1 LDFDMVLLLLA
12 APLDHQFFNHYK
24 TRKMKSTF
32 TLICLMLFTFSIQ
45 LKSQI
50 VITKDNFPREA
61 AFTDEFYYTSAT
73 SIAAP
78 TEGMNQ
84 VWDFTNLPS
93 DDLRTREYFEAN
105 NSNFPNANSFYEQ
118 KLSFQSFIIPNNGY
132 DTYDE
137 NGYADYGSSSTSVS
151 YSIQG
156 ITGGPSDTLAFPGR
170 DVVYSQRLDYLQFPC
185 QFGKK
190 WTQTA
195 TENTVFEL
203 TVQGFGLDKVPGFS
217 KRRLTVSRDVV
228 GEGKILL
235 TYPDG
240 TPTKPIDALMIK
252 VVWTS
257 NDSFFLG
264 GAVAPPPL
272 AAAFGITQGQM
283 ASDSFYVFYTPNFGV
298 PVMDYDLVDKTI
310 AYRPQA
316 DQTVSSKEI
325 FSNTKFEIFPNP
337 ASSGMSLNVNLDRA
351 IENGVIQ
358 IFGLNGNLVY
368 EQKLGFGVT
377 RSEIAI
383 PAILIEGTYF
393 LRIIDQEGLPT
404 RAQKIH
410 IK

>member
-1 LDFDMVLLLLA
+1 
-12 APLDHQFFNHYK
+12 
-24 TRKMKSTF
+24 MKSTF
-32 TLICLMLFTFSIQ
+32 TLVSLMLFSFSVQ

-50 VITKDNFPREA
+50 VLTKDNFPREA
-61 AFTDEFYYTSAT
+61 TFTDEFYFANASN
-73 SIAAP
+73 IAAP

-93 DDLRTREYFEAN
+93 NDLRSRDYFEATDA
-105 NSNFPNANSFYEQ
+105 NFPGAFNYYQ
-118 KLSFQSFIIPNNGY
+118 RTLSFQSFIIPNRAY
-132 DTYDE
+132 EACDE
-137 NGYADYGSSSTSVS
+137 TGFSDYGSSSTSVS
-151 YSIQG
+151 YSIQA

-170 DVVYSQRLDYLQFPC
+170 DVVYAQRLDYLQFPC
-185 QFGKK
+185 QMGKK

-195 TENTVFEL
+195 TENTNFVL

-240 TPTKPIDALMIK
+240 TPTKPIDALMVK
-252 VVWTS
+252 VVRTS
-257 NDSFFLG
+257 IDSFFLG

-283 ASDSFYVFYTPNFGV
+283 ASDSFYVFYAPNFGM
-298 PVMDYDLVDKTI
+298 PVMDYDLVDNTI
-310 AYRPQA
+310 AYRPYA
-316 DQTVSSKEI
+316 DQTVSSKEV
-325 FSNTKFEIFPNP
+325 FSSAKFEIFPNP
-337 ASSGMSLNVNLDRA
+337 ASSGSHLNITLEKA
-351 IENGVIQ
+351 TENGTIQ
-358 IFGLNGNLVY
+358 IFGLNGNMVY
-368 EQKLGFGVT
+368 EQRLAAGLG
-377 RSEIAI
+377 RAEIGL
-383 PAILIEGTYF
+383 PAILNQGTYF